1 MKRSRAA
8 YENYVMDSSYAMIP
22 RHTTT
27 GERGKNDVQAGTRK
41 NGMLEKVFKD
51 KLTTIRITL
60 FDIVYEIKKR
70 SEIDHALTREINAG
84 ICTLRTQLLEL
95 DTYSIGSNQ
104 LVDKRRGALED
115 KIHALERDLRTQDLK
130 RWQDIVIL
138 KKELRRTFREYQD
151 LKRKFRLIEDG
162 KS

>member
-1 MKRSRAA
+1 MKRSKGA
-8 YENYVMDSSYAMIP
+8 YENYVMDSSYTVIP
-22 RHTTT
+22 KVTMPDATAR
-27 GERGKNDVQAGTRK
+27 NDVQTGIRK
-41 NGMLEKVFKD
+41 NVMLEKVFKD

-60 FDIVYEIKKR
+60 FDIIYEIKNR
-70 SEIDHALTREINAG
+70 SEIDHALTKEINAS

-95 DTYSIGSNQ
+95 DTYSIGSSQ

-115 KIHALERDLRTQDLK
+115 KIHYLEKDLRNQDLK

-138 KKELRRTFREYQD
+138 KKELRQTFREYQD
-151 LKRKFRLIEDG
+151 LKRKFMIIDG